1 MTIVNRVSFPRT
13 SGGDSIYRAII
24 FPGISFSPH
33 KRGCPTDN
41 FSPHTR
47 GFFFNGGGS
56 RRPRPSRPWSIW
68 YNGTMNNKHEDND
81 DSSTGGKTAA
91 RYMLASALV
100 TLLMVMLS
108 ELSGSAAPVGALL
121 LLLVV
126 RSLFDL

>member
-1 MTIVNRVSFPRT
+1 
-13 SGGDSIYRAII
+13 
-24 FPGISFSPH
+24 
-33 KRGCPTDN
+33 
-41 FSPHTR
+41 
-47 GFFFNGGGS
+47 
-56 RRPRPSRPWSIW
+56 
-68 YNGTMNNKHEDND
+68 MNNKHDDND
-81 DSSTGGKTAA
+81 DSSAADSVNNSDNFNRADNVNRTDDRTDDRTADTCSTGKIIA

>member
-1 MTIVNRVSFPRT
+1 
-13 SGGDSIYRAII
+13 
-24 FPGISFSPH
+24 
-33 KRGCPTDN
+33 
-41 FSPHTR
+41 
-47 GFFFNGGGS
+47 
-56 RRPRPSRPWSIW
+56 
-68 YNGTMNNKHEDND
+68 MNYFKHEDND
-81 DSSTGGKTAA
+81 DSSVADSVNNSDNFNRADNVNRTDDRTADTDSTDSTGKIIA

>member
-1 MTIVNRVSFPRT
+1 M
-13 SGGDSIYRAII
+13 
-24 FPGISFSPH
+24 
-33 KRGCPTDN
+33 
-41 FSPHTR
+41 
-47 GFFFNGGGS
+47 
-56 RRPRPSRPWSIW
+56 
-68 YNGTMNNKHEDND
+68 TMNNKHEDND
-81 DSSTGGKTAA
+81 DSSAADNVNRTDNFNRADNVNRTDDRTADTCSTGKIIA